1 MTKCWPATILEDPI
15 EFGQQWQVQDGPSLF
30 AEANDTPQYPQH
42 CEMPAVDRSTRRLLA
57 ESDLTYEDAE
67 KACEHLQAEERDDCI
82 YDVIASSDI
91 EIAGAY

>member
-1 MTKCWPATILEDPI
+1 
-15 EFGQQWQVQDGPSLF
+15 
-30 AEANDTPQYPQH
+30 
-42 CEMPAVDRSTRRLLA
+42 MPAVDRSTRRLLA